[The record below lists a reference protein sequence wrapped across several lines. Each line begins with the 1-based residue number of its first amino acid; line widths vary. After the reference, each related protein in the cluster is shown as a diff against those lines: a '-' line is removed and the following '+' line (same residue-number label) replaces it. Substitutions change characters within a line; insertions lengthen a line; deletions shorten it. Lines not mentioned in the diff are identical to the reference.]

1 MAETKK
7 YFILDTNVIMN
18 DAHAIFKFGEGSNVI
33 IPFIVLKELDNHKSG
48 NRPINYQ
55 VRQFHALLDAMSGSK
70 DSSQKLFNGGVDL
83 VHEGKKTGGKI
94 AVKFFDLHPDVEK
107 KLDDKNDYKIIN
119 VAYCLQK
126 DDKNVVLVSEDLNVR
141 LIARTLDITAEG
153 SRFNSA
159 SDENLNHKGLRE
171 ITNDKTLNILFK
183 GGSKT
188 VRSEKLVTELSPI
201 LNEYF
206 YSSNELFSY
215 IGDNKFEKK
224 TFVKNVFGIKPRNI
238 EQRVLIDM
246 LLDDKISVITASGP
260 AGTGKT
266 LLGLAAG
273 FEKLGKKVFE
283 NILVSRREIGAD
295 QEEQGFL
302 PGDAD
307 AKSAPFMAPFIDNLK
322 VIKDA
327 RTTNKKSLEKA
338 SGKNLYPFEVISLM
352 YLRGR
357 TLSNS
362 FIIIDEAQNLTPN
375 LVKTIIT
382 RAGEGTKILFCG
394 DLEQVDDKYLRKNL
408 NGMSYLM
415 ENLNGKS
422 IYAHIALEEVERSEL
437 AKLGTMLP

>member
-1 MAETKK
+1 MTDKK
-7 YFILDTNVIMN
+7 VFVLDTNVIMN
-18 DAHAIFKFGEGSNVI
+18 DAHSIFKFGEGNDVI
-33 IPFIVLKELDNHKSG
+33 IPLVVLKELDNHKSG
-48 NRPINYQ
+48 SRPVNYQ
-55 VRQFHALLDAMSGSK
+55 VRQFHALLDAMSGNK

-83 VHEGKKTGGKI
+83 VNDRKKTGGRI
-94 AVKFFDLHPDVEK
+94 AVKFFDLHQDVAS
-107 KLDDKNDYKIIN
+107 KLSDKNDYTIIN

-126 DDKNVVLVSEDLNVR
+126 EGKTVELISEDLNVR
-141 LIARTLDITAEG
+141 LIARTLDITAGG

-159 SDENLNHKGLRE
+159 SDENLSYKGLRE
-171 ITNDKTLNILFK
+171 ITDNNILNELFK
-183 GGSKT
+183 SGSKIVT
-188 VRSEKLVTELSPI
+188 SKKLVTDLSPTR
-201 LNEYF
+201 NEYF
-206 YSSNELFSY
+206 FSENELFSY
-215 IGDNKFEKK
+215 SGDNKFEKK
-224 TFVKNVFGIKPRNI
+224 TMFKSVFGIKPRNI
-238 EQRVLIDM
+238 EQRVLLD
-246 LLDDKISVITASGP
+246 LLLNDNISIITAAGP

-302 PGDAD
+302 PGDSN

-322 VIKDA
+322 VIKSS
-327 RTTNKKSLEKA
+327 RTNNDKALEKA
-338 SGKNLYPFEVISLM
+338 KGENPYPFEILSIM

-357 TLSNS
+357 TLSSS
-362 FIIIDEAQNLTPN
+362 FIIIDEAQNLTPS

-408 NGMSYLM
+408 NGLSYLM
-415 ENLNGKS
+415 ENLKDQPA
-422 IYAHIALEEVERSEL
+422 YAHIALEEVERSPL